1 MAARRYISLLLLLL
15 GCVSAYAESDW
26 ISKGLHIP
34 SVEVVGQRPMREV
47 GEQRT
52 KFDSVMLK
60 ENVALSMADVLAFNS
75 SIFVKSYGRATLS
88 TVSFRG
94 TSPSHTQVSWN
105 GMKINSPMLGMTD
118 FSTIP
123 AYFIDD
129 ASLLHGASSVG
140 ESGGGLGGAVR
151 LTTKPTSKRGFGLQY
166 VQGAGSFLTFDE
178 FLRLTY
184 ATDRWQL
191 STRAVFSSSRNDFKY
206 RNRDKKMNI
215 YDDEMN
221 IIGQYYP
228 VERNKSG
235 SFKDLH
241 ILQEAYYNTGK
252 GSRVGLSAWYMN
264 SNREL
269 PMITADYGED
279 TEFDNRQREHTFRGV
294 VSFDHIRRNWKIGA
308 KGGYIYTWLAYDYKR
323 DAGNGVMMSM
333 TRSRSRVHTT
343 YASVESEYHI
353 DKRLFV
359 EAKLSLH
366 QHFVRSEDKNIV
378 LQDGDRAIVGYNT
391 ARAEFSAVV
400 SARYRPHERVGIG
413 ATIREESYGSKWTL
427 PIPALFFDAT
437 LSKKGNLVF
446 KASATRNY
454 RYPTL
459 NDLYFLPGG
468 NPNLRAERGWS
479 YDAGL
484 SFSVGKSDVYK
495 LSGSANWFDSY
506 IDDWIIWLP
515 TTKGFFSPRNV
526 KRVHAY
532 GVESELS
539 LSVRL
544 ARDWRF
550 EGRATYSFTPS
561 VNCGEKMSEADRSVG
576 KQLPYVPRHSASAT
590 AKLSFRSWSLLYKWN
605 YYSTR
610 YTMSSNDYTLT
621 GTLPPYFMNNIALEK
636 SFSFRWADLS
646 LKGAINNH
654 FDEEYLS
661 VLSRPMP
668 GINFE
673 IFVGITPKWEG
684 FRRRK

>member
-1 MAARRYISLLLLLL
+1 MAMRRYILLLVLLTL
-15 GCVSAYAESDW
+15 CTAASAESDW
-26 ISKGLHIP
+26 VRKGLHIP
-34 SVEVVGQRPMREV
+34 SVEVVGHRPMRDV
-47 GEQRT
+47 GEQKT
-52 KFDSVMLK
+52 KFDSVALQ

-94 TSPSHTQVSWN
+94 TSPSHTQVTWN
-105 GMKINSPMLGMTD
+105 GMKINNPMLGSTD

-123 AYFIDD
+123 SYFIDD
-129 ASLLHGASSVG
+129 AALLHGTSSVG

-151 LTTKPTSKRGFGLQY
+151 LATKPTSKRGFGLQY

-191 STRAVFSSSRNDFKY
+191 STRAVYSSSRNDFKY

-215 YDDEMN
+215 YDDDMN
-221 IIGQYYP
+221 IVGQYYP
-228 VERNKSG
+228 IERNESG

-241 ILQEAYYNTGK
+241 ILQEVYYNSGR
-252 GSRVGLSAWYMN
+252 GDRVGLSAWYMN

-269 PMITADYGED
+269 PMLTTDYGENTD
-279 TEFDNRQREHTFRGV
+279 FDNRQREHTFRGV
-294 VSFDHIRRNWKIGA
+294 VSWEHFRRNWKVGA
-308 KGGYIYTWLAYDYKR
+308 KGGYIHTWLAYDYKR
-323 DAGNGVMMSM
+323 DVGNGVMMSM
-333 TRSRSRVHTT
+333 TRSRSRVHTA
-343 YASVESEYHI
+343 YASVEGEYHI
-353 DKRLFV
+353 DKKLFV

-366 QHFVRSEDKNIV
+366 QHFVRSEDKNII

-391 ARAEFSAVV
+391 ARAELSAMV

-413 ATIREESYGSKWTL
+413 ATIREEAYGRSWSL

-437 LSKKGNLVF
+437 LSQKGNLVF
-446 KASATRNY
+446 RASASRNC
-454 RYPTL
+454 RYPSL
-459 NDLYFLPGG
+459 NDMYFLPGG
-468 NPNLRAERGWS
+468 NPDLKEERGFT
-479 YDAGL
+479 YDAGV
-484 SFSVGKSDVYK
+484 SFAVGKSDVYK

-515 TTKGFFSPRNV
+515 TTKGFFSPRNI

-532 GVESELS
+532 GVEGEVS

-544 ARDWRF
+544 ARNWRF

-576 KQLPYVPRHSASAT
+576 RQLPYVPRHSASAV

-621 GTLPPYFMNNIALEK
+621 GTLPPYFMNNISLEK
-636 SFSFRWADLS
+636 SFAFRWADLS
-646 LKGAINNH
+646 LKGTINNL